1 MPGTGRQRSIAF
13 LIACTGIA
21 TYAAMDVVMKGLSLE
36 LGAYNAL
43 FWRSIFSVLFAGALY
58 LWRRKS
64 WPTSDAMKLHV
75 RRGVVVSIMAF
86 LFFWGLKYLPVA
98 EAIGLSF
105 IAPLIALYLAAI
117 MLHEKISSMAIA
129 ASVIGLVGAA
139 IVIGGKLSGD
149 YNETVGRGIA
159 AVLVSAVLYAYN
171 IILQRQ
177 QALVADPFEIAF
189 FQNCTI
195 IFLFGALAPFLAEA
209 PALTTAPSLALASF
223 LGVISMMMM
232 SWAYARAPANF
243 LIPVEYTAFAWAA
256 LLGWIVFGDVLTF
269 TTTAGTALIVA
280 GCLLAARQ
288 DPEHV
293 DHIESTAA

>member
-1 MPGTGRQRSIAF
+1 MPGTGNQRSVAF
-13 LIACTGIA
+13 LVACTGIA
-21 TYAAMDVVMKGLSLE
+21 TYASMDVVMKGLSLE

-58 LWRRKS
+58 LWRRKT
-64 WPTSDAMKLHV
+64 WPKREAMKLHV
-75 RRGVVVSIMAF
+75 WRGAVVSIMAF
-86 LFFWGLKYLPVA
+86 LFFWGIKYLPVA

-117 MLHEKISSMAIA
+117 LLHEKISSMAMV
-129 ASVIGLVGAA
+129 ASVLGLLGAV

-149 YNETVGRGIA
+149 YDDNIGPGIA
-159 AVLVSAVLYAYN
+159 AILVSAILYAYN

-189 FQNCTI
+189 YQNCTI
-195 IFLFGALAPFLAEA
+195 IVLFSALAPFLAEA
-209 PALTTAPSLALASF
+209 PAWTAAPNLALAAF
-223 LGVISMMMM
+223 LGVISLMMM

-256 LLGWIVFGDVLTF
+256 LLGWLAFGDVLTF
-269 TTTAGTALIVA
+269 TTTLGTALIVG
-280 GCLLAARQ
+280 GCLINARQ
-288 DPEHV
+288 DPEQV